1 MQRTRLFERLDPLE
15 NGGFAWVAAPAGAG
29 KTSLVAS
36 WLDRRRR
43 NDLWYRIDA
52 ADRDPATLFHYL
64 ALAVSSSGR
73 ARAHDLPHLT
83 PEYLAGL
90 PDFSRRFFRA
100 MFARMQSPPLLVFDN
115 CHEATGS
122 PLDGIIACAL
132 DEMPRG
138 GALICIGRNDPGPP
152 FALRAADHRFI
163 RIDAEALRFDRDEA
177 RAIADVAGFDAHRVE
192 ALCEQ
197 AQGWAAGL
205 VLMMRADD
213 GGDGTSGRSGPL
225 HASAAAQRGVFD
237 YFTALILSH
246 AGGRLKSFLLRT
258 SVLPIVSPSQATRL
272 TGEAHAAE
280 FLADLHARHFFTERR
295 TRFGEDPAYE
305 YHPLFREYLLECA
318 RSEMGAEA
326 FAGHC
331 RSAAELLLE
340 SGNAERAAE
349 LRIPARDWAGLLA
362 AIRQQAPELMRQGR
376 WQTLQGWI
384 DAVPAEV
391 LECDAWALYWRGTC
405 KCLVDPAGAIP
416 DLEAAYRQ
424 FHAAN
429 DPLGML
435 LACAGALEAGYL
447 ELGDQRPSRS
457 WIVELDRLLAA
468 TPTLPI
474 AIEIRVIQALM
485 GAWMAAPQHPMLA
498 GWASRAAELVRALP
512 HTAGSAGLIAF
523 ASCFYMWAG
532 DFAAAR
538 DVLDAVQLDRRIIE
552 SEPLV
557 AIMVHVSHC
566 VLAWQSAEHEHAY
579 ELAAAAFQVADAS
592 GVHVIDGL
600 VVAQLLY
607 AATSSG
613 DLPRAQDGLR
623 RLRGL
628 LIPRRRLEVCQA
640 GVFAANV
647 ALLEGR
653 SADALALV
661 ERALHEF
668 DSMGAPFMIAT
679 TQVQCAELLV
689 LEGREDESH
698 PLLDAALEFA
708 CTMPSAILQFQVAL
722 VRAWARLRSGER
734 TQALAAL
741 ASGLAI
747 GRERG
752 YLNMHPMWI
761 PDMAREVFATALV
774 EGIETDYVRRFIRHR
789 RLTPG
794 PREVSGWPWPIEI
807 HCLGTFEIRRDGA
820 ALQPARKAPQRV
832 LELLKALVAFG
843 PSGADADEL
852 AAMLW
857 PQADGDA
864 GRQAL
869 SVTVHRLRRLLGF
882 EQSILAVEGRIAL
895 DPDWCW
901 VDAFAFERIADTGA
915 TAPDH
920 PVRLLELYRGPFLA
934 QSERAWMLPARERLR
949 SKFLRRLEACAVASM
964 DAGRLDEATDL
975 FRRGIESDPLAESL
989 YRGLA
994 RCLARQGRIAEAL
1007 DVYRRCREMLSV
1019 VLGVRPAAQ
1028 TQALHDELLALQ
1040 SLAAADAGGPARP
1053 PRRID
1058 E

>member
-1 MQRTRLFERLDPLE
+1 MRLFERLDALE

-43 NDLWYRIDA
+43 NELWYRIDA

-64 ALAVSSSGR
+64 ALAVSSPGR
-73 ARAHDLPHLT
+73 ARARDLPHLT

-100 MFARMQSPPLLVFDN
+100 MFARVPSPPLLVFDN
-115 CHEATGS
+115 CHEASGS
-122 PLDGIIACAL
+122 PFDEIVACAL

-138 GALICIGRNDPGPP
+138 GALICIGRNDPGPA
-152 FALRAADHRFI
+152 FAIHAADHRLI
-163 RIDAEALRFDRDEA
+163 RIDAEALRLDQEEA
-177 RAIADVAGFDAHRVE
+177 RAIADIAGFDAHRVE

-205 VLMMRADD
+205 ILMLRADA
-213 GGDGTSGRSGPL
+213 GGDRTSGRSGPF
-225 HASAAAQRGVFD
+225 HESAAAHRAVFD

-246 AGGRLKSFLLRT
+246 AGERLKSFLLRT
-258 SVLPIVSPSQATRL
+258 SVLPILLPSQATRL

-280 FLADLHARHFFTERR
+280 FLAELHARHFFTERR

-305 YHPLFREYLLECA
+305 YHPLFREYLLDCA
-318 RSEMGAEA
+318 RGEMGAEA
-326 FAGHC
+326 FAEHC
-331 RSAAELLLE
+331 RCAAALLHE
-340 SGNAERAAE
+340 SGNAERAAD
-349 LRIPARDWAGLLA
+349 LRILGQDWPELLA
-362 AIRQQAPELMRQGR
+362 AVRQQAPELMRQGR
-376 WQTLQGWI
+376 WQTLKAWI

-391 LECDAWALYWRGTC
+391 LECDAWALYWRATC
-405 KCLVDPAGAIP
+405 RCLVDPAAAIP
-416 DLEAAYRQ
+416 DLEAAHRL
-424 FHAAN
+424 FRTAN
-429 DPLGML
+429 DTLGML
-435 LACAGALEAGYL
+435 LACAGTIEAVYL
-447 ELGDQRPSRS
+447 ELGDQRPSRA
-457 WIVELDRLLAA
+457 WIVELERLLAA
-468 TPTLPI
+468 APTLPVE
-474 AIEIRVIQALM
+474 IEIRVIQALM
-485 GAWMAAPQHPMLA
+485 GVWMAAPQHPMLPH
-498 GWASRAAELVRALP
+498 WASRAAELVRTLP
-512 HTAGSAGLIAF
+512 QTAGSAGLIAF
-523 ASCFYMWAG
+523 ASAFYLWAG
-532 DFAAAR
+532 DLAAAR
-538 DVLDAVQLDRRIIE
+538 DVLDSVQLDRRMIE
-552 SEPLV
+552 SEPVV
-557 AIMVHVSHC
+557 AIMAYVTHC
-566 VLAWQSAEHEHAY
+566 ALAWQSADHALGY
-579 ELAAAAFQVADAS
+579 ELAATALRIADAS
-592 GVHVIDGL
+592 GIHIIDGF
-600 VVAQLLY
+600 VISQSLY
-607 AATSSG
+607 VATSSG
-613 DLPRAQDGLR
+613 DVARAQQALR
-623 RLRGL
+623 RLREL
-628 LIPRRRLEVCQA
+628 LNPRRRLEVCQA

-653 SADALALV
+653 SADALAMV
-661 ERALHEF
+661 ERALCEF
-668 DSMGAPFMIAT
+668 SSMGAPFMIAV
-679 TQVQCAELLV
+679 TQLQCAELLV
-689 LEGREDESH
+689 LEGREDEAH
-698 PLLDAALEFA
+698 PLLDAALDFA
-708 CTMPSAILQFQVAL
+708 RAMPSAILQFQVAL
-722 VRAWARLRSGER
+722 VRAWAALRSGER

-741 ASGLAI
+741 ASGLTI

-761 PDMAREVFATALV
+761 PDMARELFATALV
-774 EGIETDYVRRFIRHR
+774 EGIETEYVRRFIRHR

-794 PREVSGWPWPIEI
+794 PREVARWPWPIEI

-820 ALQPARKAPQRV
+820 PLQPARKAPQRV

-857 PQADGDA
+857 PQAEGDA

-869 SVTVHRLRRLLGF
+869 TVTVHRLRRLLGF

-915 TAPDH
+915 TASH
-920 PVRLLELYRGPFLA
+920 HAARLLELYRGPFLA
-934 QSERAWMLPARERLR
+934 QSERGWMLPARERLR

-964 DAGRLDEATDL
+964 DAGRLEEATDL

-989 YRGLA
+989 YRALA

-1028 TQALHDELLALQ
+1028 TQALHEELLALQ
-1040 SLAAADAGGPARP
+1040 SLAAADAQPPRQ